1 MKNATNNEIKKA
13 FRGLSIQLHPDKN
26 PSQDA
31 NIQFRNLVSIY
42 EVLKDSSKRE
52 KYDKVLRDGMPN
64 WKSALYY
71 YRRMRKIG
79 LYEGAGILFLIITVG
94 QYLFAWAAY
103 LEKKY
108 TAEQVF
114 GSKLKKLQR
123 KKKNIDIETILN
135 EIPSP
140 SLKV

>member
-1 MKNATNNEIKKA
+1 M
-13 FRGLSIQLHPDKN
+13 SIQLHPDKN
-26 PSQDA
+26 PSEDA

-42 EVLKDSSKRE
+42 EVLKDTSKRE
-52 KYDKVLRDGMPN
+52 KYDKVLRDGLPN

-114 GSKLKKLQR
+114 GSKLKKLQ
-123 KKKNIDIETILN
+123 KKNKNIDMETILN

-140 SLKV
+140 SLKVNTVQNIIN